1 MEGKMRRFLFLLVLF
16 MGCVTVSKSVL
27 MDRSNMPV
35 PMESVYVFLAS
46 DTVPSDCERVA
57 ILHASG
63 DQDFT
68 DEGQMID
75 KLRSEAGKLGANA
88 LHLQA
93 MEDAGT
99 GERVV
104 SELFGTEA
112 DRDADA
118 LALWCPGRAGT
129 RP

>member
-1 MEGKMRRFLFLLVLF
+1 MNRFLIVLVLLT
-16 MGCVTVSKSVL
+16 GCVHVSKSVL
-27 MDRSNMPV
+27 MDRSSMPV
-35 PMESVYVFLAS
+35 PKESVYVFLAS
-46 DTVPSDCERVA
+46 DTIPNSCERVA

-63 DQDFT
+63 EQDWT

-75 KLRSEAGKLGANA
+75 ELRSEAGKLGANA
-88 LHLQA
+88 LPLLT

-104 SELFGTEA
+104 AALFDTEA

-118 LALWCPGRAGT
+118 LALWCPGRS
-129 RP
+129 

>member
-1 MEGKMRRFLFLLVLF
+1 MSRLLFISVLLA
-16 MGCVTVSKSVL
+16 GCVHVSKSVL
-27 MDRSNMPV
+27 MDRSSMPV
-35 PMESVYVFLAS
+35 PMQSVYVFLAG
-46 DTVPSDCERVA
+46 DTIPSSCERVA

-63 DQDFT
+63 EQDWT
-68 DEGQMID
+68 NEGQMID

-88 LHLQA
+88 LHLRS

-104 SELFGTEA
+104 AALFDTQA

-118 LALWCPGRAGT
+118 LALWCPGRS
-129 RP
+129 